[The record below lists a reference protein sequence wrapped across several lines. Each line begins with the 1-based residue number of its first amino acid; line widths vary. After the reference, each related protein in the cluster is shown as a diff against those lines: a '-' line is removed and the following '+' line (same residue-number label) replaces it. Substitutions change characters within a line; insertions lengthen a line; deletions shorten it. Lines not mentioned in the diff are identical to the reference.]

1 MVLDQSIVV
10 ELSSRESFPNSAV
23 LEVGVGTV
31 VVCTILVAGLDIER
45 SFPYTCLFNLITE
58 GLSEVVFT
66 ILGILVV
73 TELIVETLFIV
84 DKDEGDT
91 VVVTFSSISSSLPQI
106 FELKSGITA
115 TIRKQTRKISMTPQT
130 IVNFLTWQQKLR

>member
-1 MVLDQSIVV
+1 MKLDQSIFV
-10 ELSSRESFPNSAV
+10 ELSSRESFPDPPV

-31 VVCTILVAGLDIER
+31 VVCTILVAGVDIER
-45 SFPYTCLFNLITE
+45 SFPYTCLFNLLLE
-58 GLSEVVFT
+58 GLPEVVFNT
-66 ILGILVV
+66 LGALVV
-73 TELIVETLFIV
+73 TRLIVETRLIV
-84 DKDEGDT
+84 DKGEGDT

-130 IVNFLTWQQKLR
+130 IVSFLTWQQKLR

>member
-1 MVLDQSIVV
+1 MVLDQSIVI